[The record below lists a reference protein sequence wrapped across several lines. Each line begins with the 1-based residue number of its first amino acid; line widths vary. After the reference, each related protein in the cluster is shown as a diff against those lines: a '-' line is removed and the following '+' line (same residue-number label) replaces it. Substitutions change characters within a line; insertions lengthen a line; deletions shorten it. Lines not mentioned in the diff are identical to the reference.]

1 MKVRVSPFASPESAI
16 FCVIAVACVVGLFAH
31 IGIALTEYV
40 DALAWLKPHVG
51 NFAQIALVCALLI
64 LAALTLP
71 LLLVQPLSSDIKH
84 YQRLPS
90 MGFVSFKPHSD
101 TPPPRHLF
109 H

>member
-1 MKVRVSPFASPESAI
+1 MKVRVSPFASTESAI
-16 FCVIAVACVVGLFAH
+16 FCVIAVACMAGLLAH

-51 NFAQIALVCALLI
+51 NFAQTALVCALLI
-64 LAALTLP
+64 LATSALLSFFA
-71 LLLVQPLSSDIKH
+71 QPLSSHIEH
-84 YQRLPS
+84 HERQPS
-90 MGFVSFKPHSD
+90 TRIVSFKPHSD